1 MSSARTV
8 RATRRSA
15 SACPALGDE
24 CAVAREV
31 AASAALAP
39 WFEGRATGTL
49 WVAFSGGVDSTV
61 LLHVLRRRANV
72 AAIHIDHGLHAESA
86 TWAQRCAA
94 TAAAWRVPLRI
105 RAVALVPGG
114 NLEAKARRARYG
126 VWRDLLDAGDVL
138 ALAHHAN
145 DQAETRL
152 WQLLTGREA
161 GGMPTARALGGGL
174 LLRPMLRLPK
184 EAIVRYAKRR
194 KLRWVEDPANADL
207 RSDRNFIRRHVAP
220 RLERRSPSAFARLVA
235 PRRQPAQ
242 TLPPLSAA
250 NCTEARV
257 AAWLAAAALPL
268 ARGPIREI
276 ARQSAASPSR
286 TPRIALA
293 PGIDAWRYRQYWHLV
308 RRVDESRGRRH
319 ANECVVGIRAD
330 LPDGVLSW
338 QPGAFGLAAGTPL
351 AVRYRDGGERIRLRQ
366 RGGRKTVKALFREHG
381 VAPWRRSGW
390 PLLCDR
396 DGEPVA
402 LPGIGVAAHCAT
414 SDGLEPRWAPCPD
427 TLTSG

>member
-1 MSSARTV
+1 M
-8 RATRRSA
+8 RATRPSA

-24 CAVAREV
+24 GPVAGEV

-61 LLHVLRRRANV
+61 LLHVLRRLANV
-72 AAIHIDHGLHAESA
+72 AAIHIDHGLCAESA

-94 TAAAWRVPLRI
+94 TAADWRVPLCI
-105 RAVALVPGG
+105 GAVAVAPGG
-114 NLEAKARRARYG
+114 NLEAQARRARYDA
-126 VWRDLLDAGDVL
+126 WRALLGAGDVL

-161 GGMPTARALGGGL
+161 GGMPTARALGEGL

-184 EAIVRYAKRR
+184 SAIVRYAKWR
-194 KLRWVEDPANADL
+194 KLTWVEDPANADL
-207 RSDRNFIRRHVAP
+207 RSDRNFIRRHVVP
-220 RLERRSPSAFARLVA
+220 RIERRSPSAFARLAA
-235 PRRQPAQ
+235 PRPQAAQ
-242 TLPPLSAA
+242 ALPPLRAT
-250 NCTEARV
+250 NCAEAGV

-276 ARQSAASPSR
+276 ARQSSASPSR
-286 TPRIALA
+286 MPRIAVA
-293 PGIDAWRYRQYWHLV
+293 PGIDAWRYRQHWHLV
-308 RRVDESRGRRH
+308 RRPNQGRAPRPAH
-319 ANECVVGIRAD
+319 ECVVGSRAN
-330 LPDGVLSW
+330 LPGGVLSW
-338 QPGAFGLAAGTPL
+338 QPSAFGLPVGMPL
-351 AVRYRDGGERIRLRQ
+351 EARYREGGERVRLRQ
-366 RGGRKTVKALFREHG
+366 REGRKTVKALFREHG

-396 DGEPVA
+396 NGELLA

-414 SDGLEPRWAPCPD
+414 SDGLEPRWTPCPD